1 MNQQSRLITIP
12 IDLLLIACL
21 IHFCCIVVNATP
33 PEFTPGELLVRLTPE
48 ASADLD
54 NLKSDSSVA
63 LFFAEQDVVSYK
75 RAIPHKKQKSLL
87 KSRLSTYDS
96 NIDRAYLLRFS
107 LLAEL
112 ATLKVTFGESEYIEA
127 VSLNF
132 LRPTLADAIVPNDP
146 KYAEQ
151 WSLPAIKL
159 PEAWTI
165 EKGDKNVV
173 IAIVDSGV
181 DYRHDDLATKIWVN
195 QDEIPDNEI
204 DDDENGYVDDVYG
217 WDFTDAPNIQADGAP
232 YSDSIE
238 GDNEPI
244 DESGHGTHVA
254 GIAGA
259 VPDNGIGIAGV
270 AWNCSLMPVRAGL
283 SLGGGS
289 RMQDDDSAAAIVY
302 AADNG
307 ADIINMSWGSKQQ
320 SFVIRDAVEYA
331 YARGVVLIGAAG
343 NSNEAESIFPAAYR
357 KVIAVASTNQF
368 QQRFYRSNYGASVD
382 ISAPGNGIIST
393 QIGNGYRLLTGTS
406 MAAPH
411 VAGVAALM
419 LSKRPALTHE
429 EIRQILI
436 NSADAVYE
444 ENSDVSEPKFV
455 DAGTVN
461 AYRSLLASSALQARI
476 LSPETLSG
484 GTSSIANNIKFIG
497 TAGGYKFKSWQL
509 LYGYSSTPTT
519 FIPINEPV
527 SQQKSS
533 EVLFVWD
540 TIASTMNFKQG
551 AEQGGQ
557 HGVAEGVYTV
567 RLEVTGR
574 DGSKTHDQVVL
585 TIDRSPAQIYS
596 ITAKETLSKN
606 QSNTIISW
614 ATDDLTQGTFYYRRY
629 GEDVRFAS
637 VQESG
642 LGKEHLFSFSLGSGI
657 YQFYI
662 EAQNSVGLKSV
673 NNNNGKYYEIEVV
686 DWSIS
691 PYGFV
696 ETPLISTA
704 LQLADVSTDFDK
716 DGLDEFIGRPFTDSP
731 ESELTSDTLA
741 IYERLPTGKYVNA
754 HVLDSTF
761 SHENIAARANNLAE
775 YDVDLRTLTPI
786 TVGDTDSDSLLEI
799 LVYDKEKTYL
809 IECLTVDG
817 YPSKVIWETPYLSGG
832 WIADLDG
839 DGKTEIVGTDNNNN
853 RILIFESIGDN
864 AYIRTAELPNVSEGK
879 NIYSKD
885 IAIDDFNSDGV
896 LDFVVGDS
904 EGELFVCSAIADNQ
918 YRLHMMGKT
927 LTDMMPGKLNV
938 DAVLHLSSGDL
949 NGDGQPELVVGGIE
963 SLPDVASVPP
973 LWKFQVFRYE
983 LGKYRAIWEQAI
995 SPYRVSGN
1003 SIKVVDLD
1011 GDDLDELVIITFPN
1025 LYVLKWDGTT
1035 FMPTYHQEVGE
1046 TDTLLSADMDD
1057 NGLQELFINSEDG
1070 LSTIESANS
1079 YVSASDTHSV
1089 VPRYQNLRPW
1099 NVSASPVTS
1108 ESVEITWDAP
1118 NLKNIDSVFTVYRA
1132 KGLKDVEPIESAY
1145 EEIAHGI
1152 NEKVYFD
1159 KSVETDRTYW
1169 YTISATSET
1178 GDASYINRARS
1189 PADSATP
1196 RPAPKILSTVFQ
1208 QPNWIIITYDRQMGS
1223 SIANEQRYLLRLP
1236 NQLTAKSNFPK
1247 SNIQIQPQSAIRDR
1261 MGTRALLGFDSTRLQ
1276 TLIDIGTDVYEVVI
1290 SHVADIDENSIK
1302 SAVNS
1307 VEIYKGLTGSANH
1320 KGVKD
1325 FTKVR
1330 VFPNPVQPNL
1340 SDKGAITF
1348 DYVPIG
1354 TSIKLFTQRGEL
1366 LENLNVTESDGNS
1379 KDWWLTNGGTGDIAT
1394 GIYIYMLEYESQRKV
1409 GKIAVIR

>member
-1 MNQQSRLITIP
+1 MHISKFYYITIP
-12 IDLLLIACL
+12 ICLLLLACL
-21 IHFCCIVVNATP
+21 IHFCCIAVNATP

-48 ASADLD
+48 ASAELD
-54 NLKSDSSVA
+54 NLKSDSAVA
-63 LFFAEQDVVSYK
+63 RFFAEQKVISYK
-75 RAIPHKKQKSLL
+75 RAIPL
-87 KSRLSTYDS
+87 KSRSSTYRS

-107 LLAEL
+107 LLADL
-112 ATLKVTFGESEYIEA
+112 ATLKATFGKSDYIEA
-127 VSLNF
+127 VSLNC
-132 LRPTLADAIVPNDP
+132 LRPTLVDVIVPNDP
-146 KYAEQ
+146 KYTEQ
-151 WSLPAIKL
+151 WSLPAMKL

-165 EKGDKNVV
+165 EKGNKNVV
-173 IAIVDSGV
+173 IAIVDSGI
-181 DYRHDDLATKIWVN
+181 DYRHDDLANKIWVN

-217 WDFTDAPNIQADGAP
+217 WDFTDAPNLQAEGDFV
-232 YSDSIE
+232 E

-270 AWNCSLMPVRAGL
+270 AWNCSLMAVRAGL

-320 SFVIRDAVEYA
+320 SFVIRDAIEYA

-393 QIGNGYRLLTGTS
+393 QIDNGYRLLTGTS
-406 MAAPH
+406 MAAAH

-436 NSADAVYE
+436 NTADTVSE
-444 ENSDVSEPKFV
+444 EDSDLPEPKFV
-455 DAGTVN
+455 GAGTVN

-476 LSPETLSG
+476 LSPETHSG
-484 GTSSIANNIKFIG
+484 GSSPIANNIKFIG

-509 LYGYSSTPTT
+509 LYENSSTPST
-519 FIPINEPV
+519 FVPINEPV

-533 EVLFVWD
+533 ETLFVWD
-540 TIASTMNFKQG
+540 TIASTMNF
-551 AEQGGQ
+551 EQ
-557 HGVAEGVYTV
+557 GVAEGVYTV

-585 TIDRSPAQIYS
+585 TIDRSPAKIYS
-596 ITAKETLSKN
+596 ITAKETLYKN

-614 ATDDLTQGTFYYRRY
+614 ATDDLTQGTFYYRRH
-629 GEDVRFAS
+629 GEVDRFAS
-637 VQESG
+637 VKESG
-642 LGKEHLFSFSLGSGI
+642 LGKEHLFSLSLGAGK

-673 NNNNGKYYEIEVV
+673 DNNNGNYYEIEVV
-686 DWSIS
+686 DRSIS

-696 ETPLISTA
+696 ETHLISTP
-704 LQLADVSTDFDK
+704 LQLANVSTDFDK
-716 DGLDEFIGRPFTDSP
+716 DGLYELIGRSFTDNP

-741 IYERLPTGKYVNA
+741 IYERLSTGKYIKT

-761 SHENIAARANNLAE
+761 SHENISAKVNNWAD
-775 YDVDLRTLTPI
+775 YDVDLNTLIPM
-786 TVGDTDSDSLLEI
+786 TVGDTDNDGLLEI
-799 LVYDKEKTYL
+799 LVYDKKQTYL
-809 IECLTVDG
+809 IESMTVDG

-853 RILIFESIGDN
+853 RILIFESIGN
-864 AYIRTAELPNVSEGK
+864 NTYSRTAKLPNESEGK

-885 IAIDDFNSDGV
+885 VAIDDFNSDGL

-904 EGELFVCSAIADNQ
+904 EGELFIYSAIADDQ
-918 YRLHMMGKT
+918 YRLHIIGNT
-927 LTDMMPGKLNV
+927 LTAMIPEKINV
-938 DAVLHLSSGDL
+938 DAILHLSSGDL
-949 NGDGQPELVVGGIE
+949 NGDGQPEIVVGGIE
-963 SLPDVASVPP
+963 SLPDVPSAPP
-973 LWKFQVFRYE
+973 LWKFQVLRYE
-983 LGKYRAIWEQAI
+983 LGKYRAIWEQAV
-995 SPYRVSGN
+995 SPYRINGN

-1011 GDDLDELVIITFPN
+1011 GDDLDELVIIAFPN
-1025 LYVLKWDGTT
+1025 LYVMKWDGTD
-1035 FMPTYHQEVGE
+1035 FIPIYHQEVGE
-1046 TDTLLSADMDD
+1046 TSSLLSSDMND
-1057 NGLQELFINSEDG
+1057 NGFQELFVNSEDG
-1070 LSTIESANS
+1070 LSMIESANS
-1079 YVSASDTHSV
+1079 SFGASDRHSV
-1089 VPRYQNLRPW
+1089 VNLRPW

-1118 NLKNIDSVFTVYRA
+1118 KQENSNAVFTVYRA
-1132 KGLKDVEPIESAY
+1132 LGSKNEEPIESDYKATT
-1145 EEIAHGI
+1145 HGLTA
-1152 NEKVYFD
+1152 KVYID
-1159 KSVETDRTYW
+1159 RNVETDRTYW
-1169 YTISATSET
+1169 YAISATSET
-1178 GDASYINRARS
+1178 GEETALSKAV
-1189 PADSATP
+1189 SATP
-1196 RPAPKILSTVFQ
+1196 RPTPKILNTVFQ
-1208 QPNWIIITYDRQMGS
+1208 QPNWVIITYDRRMGL
-1223 SIANEQRYLLRLP
+1223 SIGNEQRYILRLP
-1236 NQLTAKSNFPK
+1236 NQLSAKSNFPK

-1261 MGTRALLGFDSTRLQ
+1261 MGTRVLLGFDLTSLQ
-1276 TLIDIGTDVYEVVI
+1276 TLIDSDTDVYEVVI
-1290 SHVADIDENSIK
+1290 SDVADTDDNKIR
-1302 SAVNS
+1302 SAVSS
-1307 VEIYKGLTGSANH
+1307 VNMKTGNELPYYEREE
-1320 KGVKD
+1320 VKD

-1330 VFPNPVQPNL
+1330 VFPNPIQPNL

-1348 DYVPIG
+1348 DYVPVG

-1379 KDWWLTNGGTGDIAT
+1379 KEWWLTNGSIGDIAT
-1394 GIYIYMLEYESQRKV
+1394 GIYIYMLEYESHRKV
-1409 GKIAVIR
+1409 GKIAVIK